1 MRTKSWNANDLVRS
15 ADLASETRQDDQ
27 TELTDRVQALLDQMA
42 GGEGGGAPCSVGVP
56 PWFLK
61 AARSRLTDLTRGTSH
76 EDFVQEVFRD
86 EVATTVSP
94 DKLALALAVI
104 DETFVKEIADQTAQG

>member
-1 MRTKSWNANDLVRS
+1 MRTKSWNAEDLVRFT
-15 ADLASETRQDDQ
+15 DLTPENRQDDQ

-42 GGEGGGAPCSVGVP
+42 GGEGGGTPCSVGVP

-61 AARSRLTDLTRGTSH
+61 AAHSRLTDLTRGTSH

-86 EVATTVSP
+86 EAVTAVSP
-94 DKLALALAVI
+94 GKLALALAVI
-104 DETFVKEIADQTAQG
+104 DETFVMEIAEQTARR